1 MEPLSVCIIA
11 CDEED
16 RIGRCLDSA
25 AFADDRLV
33 VLDARSRDRTG
44 ELAVERGARV
54 IVHPYRGNIEQ
65 KNFALEQ
72 AKHDWVL
79 SLDADEALSPELAAA
94 LRQLLRE
101 PEALSGIDGVE
112 LDRVTFHLG
121 RWIRHGDF
129 HPDWQLRLFR
139 RAGARFTGV
148 NPHGRVRVEGRVL
161 RVAGELEHYSY
172 DDFAD
177 QLERIQ
183 SFSTI
188 QADELERRGRRVH
201 ARDLVLSPPWRF
213 FRAYVLKRGFL
224 DGWPGFVVAA
234 ATAFHVFAKYA
245 KLWERQRVRPSPDDP
260 H

>member
-11 CDEED
+11 CDEEGQ
-16 RIGRCLDSA
+16 IGRCLESVA
-25 AFADDRLV
+25 WADERVV
-33 VLDARSRDRTG
+33 VLDARSTDRTG
-44 ELAVERGARV
+44 EIARERGARV
-54 IVHPYRGNIEQ
+54 VEHPYVGNVEQ
-65 KNFALEQ
+65 KNFSLAL

-79 SLDADEALSPELAAA
+79 ALDADEAVSLPLADELRALLRDPGA
-94 LRQLLRE
+94 LRDL
-101 PEALSGIDGVE
+101 DGVE

-139 RAGARFTGV
+139 RSRGRWEGT
-148 NPHGRVRVEGRVL
+148 NPHGRVRVEGRV
-161 RVAGELEHYSY
+161 RRARGELEHYSY

-183 SFSTI
+183 SFSDI
-188 QADELERRGRRVH
+188 QALGLDASGRRVR
-201 ARDLVLSPPWRF
+201 AVDLVLAPPWRF
-213 FRAYVLKRGFL
+213 FRGYFLKRGFL

-245 KLWERQRVRPSPDDP
+245 KLWERQHVHPSPDDP
-260 H
+260 R